1 MIPVVEKI
9 SEMRQLAEQ
18 TRQQGGRIALTPTM
32 GYLHEG
38 HLSLARE
45 GRLGAKLNVMSIFV
59 NPKQFCPGED
69 LDCYPRDPQGD
80 NLKAEEAGVDVI
92 FQPSPDAIYPKG
104 FQTYVEVRELTE
116 GLCGDHRPGH
126 FLGVTTVCAKLFNIV
141 RPDRAIFGEK
151 DYQQL
156 QVIRRM
162 VKDLN
167 MGIEIVGMPILR
179 EDDGLAMSSRN
190 AYLSLDARIRALC
203 LHQALCRAKSLAG
216 AGETSIAALQDEMAA
231 IIEAAKGKTDYIE
244 LRDTETLE
252 SLESLDRPAVAALAV
267 YIDQCR
273 LIDNMRI
280 FPPVPTM

>member
-18 TRQQGGRIALTPTM
+18 TRRQGGRIALTPTM